1 MVSCNKNVLREE
13 YRDME
18 QEQRKMKRASDS
30 QVEQSYLLMPRHI
43 NGSGRLFGGQLV
55 AWIDE
60 VAGIVGKRHAE
71 SDIVTACFDNL
82 IFKAGAYLN
91 DTVVVRGHLT
101 YVGNTSM
108 EVRVDTYRE
117 ALDGTRTMINRAYVV
132 MVAVDRNG
140 KSRPVPGLL
149 AEGESAKAEWE
160 AAQKRTELRKVRRKE
175 GF

>member
-1 MVSCNKNVLREE
+1 MEE
-13 YRDME
+13 KR
-18 QEQRKMKRASDS
+18 MKTVADS
-30 QVEQSYLLMPRHI
+30 AVEQSYLLMPRHI

-91 DTVVVRGHLT
+91 DTLVIRGKLT
-101 YVGNTSM
+101 YVGKSSM

-117 ALDGTRTMINRAYVV
+117 ALNGTRTTINRAYVV
-132 MVAVDRNG
+132 MVAVDENG
-140 KSRPVPGLL
+140 KSRPVPGLIV
-149 AEGESAKAEWE
+149 EGEAAKAEWE
-160 AAQKRTELRKVRRKE
+160 AAQKRAELRKIRRKE

>member
-1 MVSCNKNVLREE
+1 MEE
-13 YRDME
+13 KR
-18 QEQRKMKRASDS
+18 MKTVADS
-30 QVEQSYLLMPRHI
+30 AVEQSYLLMPRHI

-60 VAGIVGKRHAE
+60 VAGIVGKRHSE

-91 DTVVVRGHLT
+91 DTLVIRGHLT
-101 YVGNTSM
+101 YVGKSSM

-117 ALDGTRTMINRAYVV
+117 ALNGMRTIINRAYVV
-132 MVAVDRNG
+132 MVAVDENG
-140 KSRPVPGLL
+140 KSRPVPGLII
-149 AEGESAKAEWE
+149 EGEAAKAEWE
-160 AAQKRTELRKVRRKE
+160 AAQKRTELRKIRRKE

>member
-1 MVSCNKNVLREE
+1 MPEE
-13 YRDME
+13 
-18 QEQRKMKRASDS
+18 RKRKTVSDS
-30 QVEQSYLLMPRHI
+30 AVEQSYLLMPRHI

-60 VAGIVGKRHAE
+60 VAGIVGKRHSE
-71 SDIVTACFDNL
+71 SDIVTACIDNL

-101 YVGNTSM
+101 YVGRSSM

-117 ALDGTRTMINRAYVV
+117 SLNGTRVMINRAYVV
-132 MVAVDRNG
+132 MVAVDENG
-140 KSRPVPGLL
+140 KSKPVPGLII
-149 AEGESAKAEWE
+149 EGESAKAEWE
-160 AAQKRTELRKVRRKE
+160 AAQKRADLRKIRRKE

>member
-1 MVSCNKNVLREE
+1 
-13 YRDME
+13 ME

-82 IFKAGAYLN
+82 IFKAG
-91 DTVVVRGHLT
+91 HLT

-140 KSRPVPGLL
+140 KSRPVPGLV

-160 AAQKRTELRKVRRKE
+160 AAQKRAELRKVRRKE

>member
-1 MVSCNKNVLREE
+1 
-13 YRDME
+13 ME
-18 QEQRKMKRASDS
+18 QEQRKMKRVSDS

-55 AWIDE
+55 SWIDE
-60 VAGIVGKRHAE
+60 VAGIVGKRHSE

-82 IFKAGAYLN
+82 VFKAGAYLN

-132 MVAVDRNG
+132 MVAMDQNG
-140 KSRPVPGLL
+140 KARPVPGLL
-149 AEGESAKAEWE
+149 IEGESAKAEWE
-160 AAQKRTELRKVRRKE
+160 AAQRRAELRKVRRKE

>member
-1 MVSCNKNVLREE
+1 
-13 YRDME
+13 ME

-82 IFKAGAYLN
+82 IFKAGDYLN

-160 AAQKRTELRKVRRKE
+160 AAQKRAELRKMRRKE

>member
-1 MVSCNKNVLREE
+1 MPEE
-13 YRDME
+13 R
-18 QEQRKMKRASDS
+18 RKKKVEESA
-30 QVEQSYLLMPRHI
+30 VEQSYLLMPRHI

-60 VAGIVGKRHAE
+60 IAGIVGKRHAE
-71 SDIVTACFDNL
+71 SDIVTACIDNL

-101 YVGNTSM
+101 YVGRSSM

-117 ALDGTRTMINRAYVV
+117 SLDGTRTMINRAYVV
-132 MVAVDRNG
+132 MVAVDKDG
-140 KSRPVPGLL
+140 KSQPVPGLL
-149 AEGESAKAEWE
+149 IEGESAKAEWE
-160 AAQKRTELRKVRRKE
+160 AAQKRAELRKVRRKE

>member
-1 MVSCNKNVLREE
+1 
-13 YRDME
+13 ME

-140 KSRPVPGLL
+140 TSRPVPGLL

-160 AAQKRTELRKVRRKE
+160 AAQKRAELRKMRRKE

>member
-1 MVSCNKNVLREE
+1 MSEK
-13 YRDME
+13 
-18 QEQRKMKRASDS
+18 QRRMKQVSDS

-82 IFKAGAYLN
+82 VFKAGAYLN

-132 MVAVDRNG
+132 MVAVDQNG

-149 AEGESAKAEWE
+149 IEGESAKAEWE
-160 AAQKRTELRKVRRKE
+160 AAQKRAELRKVRRKE

>member
-1 MVSCNKNVLREE
+1 MEE
-13 YRDME
+13 
-18 QEQRKMKRASDS
+18 MKRSQKTVADS

-43 NGSGRLFGGQLV
+43 NGGGRLFGGQLV

-71 SDIVTACFDNL
+71 ADTVTACFDNL
-82 IFKAGAYLN
+82 IFKQGAYLN

-101 YVGNTSM
+101 YVGRTSM

-117 ALDGTRTMINRAYVV
+117 ALNGMRTMINRAYVV
-132 MVAVDRNG
+132 MVAVDKNG
-140 KSRPVPGLL
+140 KPQTVPELSI
-149 AEGESAKAEWE
+149 EGESAKAEWE
-160 AAQKRTELRKVRRKE
+160 AAQKRAEFRKVRRKE